1 MLGWVRLAATGSSR
15 KGDVAVNQGEAA
27 NMRATSGAWSTA
39 MDRQSP
45 APGSAAP
52 DLPGE
57 RQDGPARQSDGRD
70 RARDLGKEAS
80 GFAAAGALG
89 LVVDIG
95 GYNALVFLGED
106 GLLDQQPLMA
116 KTISLV
122 AGTAVAYFGNRF
134 WTYRHRPRGR
144 FAREFTLYMALS
156 GVALGIALACLG
168 FSRYV
173 LGLTG
178 PMADNVSANGVGLAL
193 GSLFRFLSYRRFVFR
208 PEAPA

>member
-15 KGDVAVNQGEAA
+15 RGDVAADPEEAVD
-27 NMRATSGAWSTA
+27 MRGTAGASSTA

-45 APGSAAP
+45 PPRTAAP
-52 DLPGE
+52 DLSGE
-57 RQDGPARQSDGRD
+57 RQDGSASPSVGRD
-70 RARDLGKEAS
+70 RARDLGREAS

-89 LVVDIG
+89 LAVDIG

-106 GLLDQQPLMA
+106 GLLDQQPLVA

-156 GVALGIALACLG
+156 GVALGIALACLA

-178 PMADNVSANGVGLAL
+178 PMADNISANGVGLAL

-208 PEAPA
+208 AEAPT

>member
-1 MLGWVRLAATGSSR
+1 
-15 KGDVAVNQGEAA
+15 
-27 NMRATSGAWSTA
+27 MRATSAASSTA
-39 MDRQSP
+39 VDSRGP
-45 APGSAAP
+45 APGPAAP
-52 DLPGE
+52 DLLE
-57 RQDGPARQSDGRD
+57 RRQDGSARPSAGRD
-70 RARDLGKEAS
+70 RARDLGREAS

-95 GYNALVFLGED
+95 LYNALVFLGED
-106 GLLDQQPLMA
+106 GLLDQQPLLA

-122 AGTAVAYFGNRF
+122 AGTAVAYCGNRF

-156 GVALGIALACLG
+156 GVALGIALGCLA

-178 PMADNVSANGVGLAL
+178 PMADNVSANGVGLVL

-208 PEAPA
+208 PEAPT